1 MGDTIWVEIDGRP
14 LEETGTDLSF
24 LLRAIESLDELAVRL
39 GVAKP
44 GGFLDYTEL
53 EREAESI
60 INPPEDVDEAM
71 EEVDEAPES
80 VARREAVG
88 AWFDAPAGLATVRA
102 LRRHLEAHPNAAR
115 IDLPGSDEDKERY
128 RSELMEDL
136 RTCERLVGEAAA
148 EGRRFRLLVVP

>member
-1 MGDTIWVEIDGRP
+1 MGDTIWVEIHGRP

-53 EREAESI
+53 EREAEYL
-60 INPPEDVDEAM
+60 INPPEDVDEA
-71 EEVDEAPES
+71 PES
-80 VARREAVG
+80 IAEREAVG
-88 AWFDAPAGLATVRA
+88 EWFDAATGLATVRA
-102 LRRHLEAHPNAAR
+102 LRRHLEAHPDAAR
-115 IDLPGSDEDKERY
+115 IDLPGSDEEKERY

-136 RTCERLVGEAAA
+136 LTCERLVGEAAA
-148 EGRRFRLLVVP
+148 EGRRFRLLILT